1 MAKTLTLIL
10 GGARSGKSTHGE
22 QLAAAHGGK
31 ILYVATAQAW
41 DDEMTQR
48 IAAHRAQ
55 RPADWRTLEA
65 PTGVGE
71 AIIQALAAGPADLV
85 LLDCLTLL
93 TSNVILALPD
103 PITTAG
109 AEAAIAQEVNDLCAA
124 YVAGSASW
132 IIVSNEVGL
141 GIVPEYPLGR
151 HYRDALGRANQR
163 LAACAD
169 RVLFMV
175 AGLPM
180 TVK

>member
-22 QLAAAHGGK
+22 QLAAAHGGT

-71 AIIQALAAGPADLV
+71 I
-85 LLDCLTLL
+85 
-93 TSNVILALPD
+93 
-103 PITTAG
+103 
-109 AEAAIAQEVNDLCAA
+109 
-124 YVAGSASW
+124 GSASCR
-132 IIVSNEVGL
+132 E
-141 GIVPEYPLGR
+141 
-151 HYRDALGRANQR
+151 
-163 LAACAD
+163 
-169 RVLFMV
+169 RV
-175 AGLPM
+175 
-180 TVK
+180 